1 MKENGIIL
9 LEIGFGQIQSVKNIF
24 ERRGYKNFLKEKD
37 LQGIIR
43 VVGFKLKKNFE
54 S

>member
-1 MKENGIIL
+1 MN
-9 LEIGFGQIQSVKNIF
+9 
-24 ERRGYKNFLKEKD
+24 YKVFLKEKD